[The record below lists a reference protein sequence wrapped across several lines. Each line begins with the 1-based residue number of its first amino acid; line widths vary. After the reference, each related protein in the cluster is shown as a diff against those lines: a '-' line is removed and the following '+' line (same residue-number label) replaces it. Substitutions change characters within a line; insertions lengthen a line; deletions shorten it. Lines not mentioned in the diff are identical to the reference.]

1 MAIIN
6 PSLHSNTKW
15 THFTQ
20 TKAAA
25 IAANLLKQVHPSHNM
40 VKKELRKICETRVL
54 MVFFMFYLAKTKTTK
69 QTLIIRNW
77 EHLLLICLSNCFH
90 SASLP
95 NKGPELWFTY
105 RKRLVL
111 RLCLIIKTLIF
122 FSEIKVYLR
131 IYLF

>member
-54 MVFFMFYLAKTKTTK
+54 MVFFTFYLAKTKTTK
-69 QTLIIRNW
+69 QT
-77 EHLLLICLSNCFH
+77 H
-90 SASLP
+90 S
-95 NKGPELWFTY
+95 
-105 RKRLVL
+105 
-111 RLCLIIKTLIF
+111 
-122 FSEIKVYLR
+122 
-131 IYLF
+131 